1 MELIID
7 IDKGYYELI
16 KADVERGNDYK
27 PYVLI
32 ANGKPCDETFTKD
45 DMSGA
50 YNEGYACGIRESER
64 PKGEWILVGHN
75 DTVNFYKCSLCGHE
89 EHDNFTKHYNFCPNC
104 GADMDMGGKED
115 VFTRKEELSKEES
128 EWLIDFITK
137 EVMTL
142 DEAIDHCEKKAQ
154 ELREAPLKRRMD
166 LVELADCEQC
176 AEEHEQLAKWL
187 KELKG
192 YRNEKDI

>member
-1 MELIID
+1 MKIINAD
-7 IDKGYYELI
+7 AVLAKIDKEREYLVARGQLGAEHILVKYCRDFIED
-16 KADVERGNDYK
+16 APPVE
-27 PYVLI
+27 P
-32 ANGKPCDETFTKD
+32 
-45 DMSGA
+45 
-50 YNEGYACGIRESER
+50 
-64 PKGEWILVGHN
+64 PKGEWIKGGKDATGQYFQDEFVCN
-75 DTVNFYKCSLCGHE
+75 KCFAVVTDKS
-89 EHDNFTKHYNFCPNC
+89 NFCPNC
-104 GADMDMGGKED
+104 GAKMDMGGKED

-166 LVELADCEQC
+166 LVEVVDCEQC

>member
-1 MELIID
+1 MKLIID
-7 IDKGYYELI
+7 IDKNLYNRIQTMKSVPDLCGTDI
-16 KADVERGNDYK
+16 VNAITR
-27 PYVLI
+27 I
-32 ANGKPCDETFTKD
+32 QNGKVLP
-45 DMSGA
+45 
-50 YNEGYACGIRESER
+50 
-64 PKGEWILVGHN
+64 
-75 DTVNFYKCSLCGHE
+75 
-89 EHDNFTKHYNFCPNC
+89 DN
-104 GADMDMGGKED
+104 KED

-142 DEAIDHCEKKAQ
+142 DEAITHCEKKAQ

-166 LVELADCEQC
+166 LVEVADCEQC